1 MWWWSTSPPV
11 YVLIWVVIG
20 NPNPGEQNPH
30 VQTTATHSQEFVGL
44 DACAEARSALI
55 KDVHEGSE
63 AVAKTFANK
72 DNSPDKRTMGRYEY
86 VSGTEVDVKAWCFR
100 KDSPQPRR

>member
-30 VQTTATHSQEFVGL
+30 VQTTAAHFHRRAGRLRGGE
-44 DACAEARSALI
+44 ERARRSRG
-55 KDVHEGSE
+55 E
-63 AVAKTFANK
+63 
-72 DNSPDKRTMGRYEY
+72 
-86 VSGTEVDVKAWCFR
+86 
-100 KDSPQPRR
+100 